1 MVSHASPGIE
11 VLPDRRTVSTM
22 LVDLLRD
29 EGFRHSFGI
38 TGGAILPIF
47 AALRSQGLAPVHFRH
62 EAGAVFAALE
72 CELAGGGGTV
82 VYTTTGPG
90 LTNALTGVAAARAE
104 GGRIVLLSG
113 ATGHLRRRRYAFQET
128 GPSAMPNLGLFGDNG
143 WFDLAELI
151 ESPEQLVGLIPRLRE
166 GLRRPRGFCAHL
178 CLPLSVQDAGLAADE
193 PELDLE
199 LEGGFVQFPP
209 AADAAALEACSEWL
223 ARGPVVVWVGH
234 GARLAAGEVRALVER
249 LGAFVMTT
257 PRGKGIFPAS
267 DSRCLGVTGFGG
279 HEAVF
284 EQLAAIRPATTLVLG
299 SRLGE
304 FSCFWD
310 PRYVAERVIHVDL
323 DPQVFGASY
332 LAGRHTLGVQA
343 EIASFATALRARL
356 PSVQAAPKP
365 MVPSEKARAPELLPT
380 PVVAELASPA
390 GVRPSALMSAVQ
402 RQVVEGSKAMV
413 LSEAGNAFVWATNR
427 LRFDEPGRYRTS
439 MGFGSMGHAASG
451 VIGAALATGR
461 AAVALVGDGSML
473 MNNEITTAVEMQVPA
488 IWVVLNDSR
497 LGLVDDGMQGLGYR
511 GGLTIPAVDFVA
523 IATAMGALG
532 IRVDDE
538 RELDAALQQALAARA
553 PVVIDVVIDTREPA
567 PFGSRNRSLAQQA
580 GAA

>member
-1 MVSHASPGIE
+1 VSHASPGIE
-11 VLPDRRTVSTM
+11 LLPEQRTVSTL

-38 TGGAILPIF
+38 AGGAILPIF

-72 CELAGGGGTV
+72 CELAGGGGAV
-82 VYTTTGPG
+82 VFTTTGPG

-128 GPSAMPNLGLFGDNG
+128 GPTAMPNLGLFGDNG

-178 CLPLSVQDAGLAADE
+178 CLPLSIQDAELDKDAA
-193 PELDLE
+193 ELDLE

-223 ARGPVVVWVGH
+223 GRGPVVVWVGH
-234 GARLAAGEVRALVER
+234 GARLAAAEVRALVDR
-249 LGAFVMTT
+249 LGAFVMAT

-267 DSRCLGVTGFGG
+267 DPRFLGVTGFGG

-323 DPQVFGASY
+323 DPQVFGASF

-343 EIASFATALRARL
+343 EIGSFASALRARL
-356 PSVQAAPKP
+356 SPSPRPMAA
-365 MVPSEKARAPELLPT
+365 VEKVRAPELLPT
-380 PVVAELASPA
+380 PVVAGLEATA

-427 LRFDEPGRYRTS
+427 LHFDEPGRYRTS

-451 VIGAALATGR
+451 VIGAALATER
-461 AAVALVGDGSML
+461 PAVALVGDGSML
-473 MNNEITTAVEMQVPA
+473 MNNEITTAVEMQLPA

-511 GGLTIPAVDFVA
+511 GGLTIPSVDFVA
-523 IATAMGALG
+523 IAEAMGAQG

-538 RELDAALQQALAARA
+538 RQLDAALQQALAARA
-553 PVVIDVVIDTREPA
+553 PVVIDVVMDTSEPA

-580 GAA
+580 GTQA